1 MSWNGDSRDS
11 EPRVVQVAGPYDIT
25 EFNFPIPGGSMS
37 KESESHSVVSSS
49 ATAWTIQSMDS
60 LGQNTGVG
68 SLSLL
73 QGIPCLRVLELETLL
88 VLSPCYPAMQETQ
101 ETQVRSLGWEDP
113 LEEGRSPPL

>member
-60 LGQNTGVG
+60 LGQNTGAAEFSKFAG
-68 SLSLL
+68 
-73 QGIPCLRVLELETLL
+73 
-88 VLSPCYPAMQETQ
+88 VLSAVLSQQLRKIKEKW
-101 ETQVRSLGWEDP
+101 SL
-113 LEEGRSPPL
+113 

>member
-1 MSWNGDSRDS
+1 
-11 EPRVVQVAGPYDIT
+11 
-25 EFNFPIPGGSMS
+25 MS

-49 ATAWTIQSMDS
+49 ATPWTTQSMDS

-88 VLSPCYPAMQETQ
+88 VLSPCYPAMQKTQ